1 MGSGLN
7 CVGARD
13 DGRATMKVT
22 FLAPAYNEEAV
33 IRGFVETVVRHLP
46 TGGELLIVDD
56 GSTDATAEILEALD
70 TVSELRVVTQ
80 EANQGI
86 GAAIKTGFSEAH
98 GEVIVTMDADL
109 SHSMEI
115 VSLMIAGCET
125 ADVVYASRYVPGGGM
140 MGIPLWRKAISRI
153 ANLLLRLVFMS
164 PVRDLTTGYRAYRTE
179 AVRDLDLTSSG
190 FEVQLE
196 ITIRLLAAGRTIR
209 EIPLKLT
216 NRQAGE
222 SKMRYLRL
230 IPRYGAVAIRML
242 GVRWLGRSPSTRGV

>member
-1 MGSGLN
+1 MGSGFN

-13 DGRATMKVT
+13 DGRARMKVT

-46 TGGELLIVDD
+46 DGGELLVVDD

-70 TVSELRVVTQ
+70 VPELRVVTH

-98 GEVIVTMDADL
+98 GEVIVAMDADL
-109 SHSMEI
+109 SHPMEI
-115 VSLMIAGCET
+115 VSMMIARCET
-125 ADVVYASRYVPGGGM
+125 ADAVYASRYVRGGGM
-140 MGIPLWRKAISRI
+140 VGIPWWRKAISRI

-179 AVRDLDLTSSG
+179 AVRDIELTSSG

-209 EIPLKLT
+209 EIPLMLT
-216 NRQAGE
+216 NREGGE

-242 GVRWLGRSPSTRGV
+242 GVRWLGRSPSTRGA

>member
-1 MGSGLN
+1 
-7 CVGARD
+7 
-13 DGRATMKVT
+13 MKVT

-33 IRGFVETVVRHLP
+33 IRGFVGTAVGHLP
-46 TGGELLIVDD
+46 PGGELLIVDD

-70 TVSELRVVTQ
+70 TVPELRVVTH
-80 EANQGI
+80 EANRGI

-98 GEVIVTMDADL
+98 GEVIVAMDADL

-115 VSLMIAGCET
+115 VSMMIARCET
-125 ADVVYASRYVPGGGM
+125 ADAVYASRYVRGGGM
-140 MGIPLWRKAISRI
+140 VGIPWWRKAISRI
-153 ANLLLRLVFMS
+153 ANLLMRLVFMS

-179 AVRDLDLTSSG
+179 AVRDLGVTSSG

-196 ITIRLLAAGRTIR
+196 ITIRLLAAGRTIS
-209 EIPLKLT
+209 EIPLMLT
-216 NRQAGE
+216 NREGGE

>member
-1 MGSGLN
+1 M
-7 CVGARD
+7 
-13 DGRATMKVT
+13 T

-33 IRGFVETVVRHLP
+33 IRGFVETAVRHLP
-46 TGGELLIVDD
+46 DGGELLIVDD
-56 GSTDATAEILEALD
+56 GSTDATPEILEALD
-70 TVSELRVVTQ
+70 TVPELRVVTH
-80 EANQGI
+80 EANRGI

-98 GEVIVTMDADL
+98 GEVIVAMDADL

-115 VSLMIAGCET
+115 VSMMIARCET
-125 ADVVYASRYVPGGGM
+125 ADAVYASRYVRGGGM
-140 MGIPLWRKAISRI
+140 VGIPWWRKAISRI

-179 AVRDLDLTSSG
+179 AVRDIELTSSG

-196 ITIRLLAAGRTIR
+196 ITIRLLAAGRTIS
-209 EIPLKLT
+209 EVPLMLT
-216 NRQAGE
+216 NREAGE

-242 GVRWLGRSPSTRGV
+242 GVRWLGVPLTRQAR